1 MKVIKI
7 ATVPPPAV
15 QVTASVEEAVPIM
28 GSGHGCAVAV
38 MDGERLVGTISRD
51 EVLQRIIGAGLNA
64 GTTKVGEIMN
74 SPAETV
80 PAGTDTDEA
89 LRWMLENKK
98 CYLGIVDAEGRLKGW
113 LAICSLFQDHMQD
126 LTRELDSLVAYYSAD
141 GPGG

>member
-7 ATVPPPAV
+7 ATVPPPTV
-15 QVTASVEEAVPIM
+15 QVTASVKEAVPIM
-28 GSGHGCAVAV
+28 GSQHGCAVAV

-51 EVLQRIIGAGLNA
+51 DVLQRIVGASLNA
-64 GTTKVGEIMN
+64 ETTKVGEIMN

-89 LRWMLENKK
+89 LKWMFKNKK
-98 CYLGIVDAEGRLKGW
+98 CSVGIVDAEGRLKGW
-113 LAICSLFQDHMQD
+113 LAICNLFQDHVQD